1 MSTWFGPSGATG
13 AFPIYLRERLPP
25 KLAASLVAQRPG
37 TSLALGETS
46 SIYVAS
52 ALRILQKC
60 LCRGA
65 EAGTVLGRA

>member
-25 KLAASLVAQRPG
+25 RRVLAASLVAQRPG
-37 TSLALGETS
+37 TSLIMTS

-52 ALRILQKC
+52 ALRIAKVPS
-60 LCRGA
+60 RGA
-65 EAGTVLGRA
+65 EAGTTVLGRA

>member
-25 KLAASLVAQRPG
+25 RLAASLVAQRPG

-52 ALRILQKC
+52 ALRIAKVPS
-60 LCRGA
+60 RGA
-65 EAGTVLGRA
+65 EAGTTVLGRA